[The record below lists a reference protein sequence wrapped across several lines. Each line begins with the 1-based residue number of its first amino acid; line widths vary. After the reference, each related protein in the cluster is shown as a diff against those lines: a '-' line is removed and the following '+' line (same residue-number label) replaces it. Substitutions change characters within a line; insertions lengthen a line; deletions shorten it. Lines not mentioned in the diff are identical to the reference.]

1 MHIGRLTRLIRLVGK
16 CGSGAAVAS
25 MGIRVVPNETIPRQV
40 YRILLPHE
48 RKVITVRFHP
58 AAVAGSLVVA
68 VGGLSAA
75 AVLSFQGLSAHAL
88 EIAWSIC
95 VIVFLYG
102 MLRTL
107 AWFTS
112 YFVVTSHRIILIKGF
127 FRSDVAMLPLSAA
140 TRLRFRRSVLGRLLG
155 YGQFVIQDAGGGRGQ
170 LSVHLLPYPDQL
182 YIEVL
187 ALLFPDRESG
197 D

>member
-1 MHIGRLTRLIRLVGK
+1 
-16 CGSGAAVAS
+16 
-25 MGIRVVPNETIPRQV
+25 MGIRVVPTETIPKPV

-48 RKVITVRFHP
+48 RRVITVRFHP
-58 AAVAGSLVVA
+58 AAVVVSLVVA
-68 VGGLSAA
+68 FGGLGAA
-75 AVLSFQGLSAHAL
+75 AVLSLRGLSAHAL

-112 YFVVTSHRIILIKGF
+112 YFVVTSHRIILTKGF
-127 FRSDVAMLPLSAA
+127 FRSDVAILPLSAA

-155 YGQFVIQDAGGGRGQ
+155 YGQFIIQDAGGGRGQ
-170 LSVHLLPYPDQL
+170 LRVNLLPYPEQL

-187 ALLFPDRESG
+187 ALVFPDREPG